1 MPRHEPEPNP
11 RLGPK
16 MNALVPRRRAFVSA
30 LMNQGTR
37 NATEAAKTAGYKQDN
52 YQALKVTASEL
63 MHDDAVQEAIQEEA
77 KRRITAMLP
86 LAIETVASLME
97 NPQESGA
104 VRLKAGL
111 SVMDRS
117 GVHAVSERITREEP
131 LERDP
136 DQVKRIMALAQIL
149 NLPVE
154 QLLGARLAQHPTPM
168 ITDAVEVPMNSLEG
182 LEGLI

>member
-1 MPRHEPEPNP
+1 VPARLPEPNP

-16 MNALVPRRRAFVSA
+16 MNALPLMRRAFVSA

-37 NATEAAKTAGYKQDN
+37 NATEAAKTAGYSQN
-52 YQALKVTASEL
+52 SYNSLKVHACNL

-86 LAIETVASLME
+86 LAIETVAGIME
-97 NPQESGA
+97 NPQEGGA
-104 VRLKAGL
+104 VRLKAATV
-111 SVMDRS
+111 VMDRG
-117 GVHAVSERITREEP
+117 GVHAVSERIVTEAP

-136 DQVKRIMALAQIL
+136 DQLKRIMGLAQVL
-149 NLPVE
+149 GVPVE
-154 QLLGARLAQHPTPM
+154 QLLGARLKALPTVS
-168 ITDAVEVPMNSLEG
+168 DAEYVETSMEG

>member
-16 MNALVPRRRAFVSA
+16 MNALVPKRRAFVQA

-37 NATEAAKTAGYKQDN
+37 NATQAAAAAGYSQVSN
-52 YQALKVTASEL
+52 ESLRVQASNL

-77 KRRITAMLP
+77 KRRITTMLP
-86 LAIETVASLME
+86 LALETVAAIME
-97 NPQESGA
+97 NPQEGGA
-104 VRLKAGL
+104 TRLKAATT
-111 SVMDRS
+111 VMDRT

-136 DQVKRIMALAQIL
+136 DQIKRIMGLAQVL
-149 NLPVE
+149 GLPIE

-168 ITDAVEVPMNSLEG
+168 ITDAVEEPLPTMEG